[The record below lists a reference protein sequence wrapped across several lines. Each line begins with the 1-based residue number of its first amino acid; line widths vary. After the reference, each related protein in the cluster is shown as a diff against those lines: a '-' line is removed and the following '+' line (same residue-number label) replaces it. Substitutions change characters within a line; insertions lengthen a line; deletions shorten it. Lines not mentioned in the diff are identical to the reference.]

1 MSALYQL
8 YNKDC
13 VEVIPMLS
21 GISAVV
27 TDPPYGIS
35 INKSNRLSVS
45 RGFGSETW
53 DAERNAEAV
62 KMIFDKFKMP
72 IIIWGGNY
80 YADILPPMRGW
91 LAWDKLNDGR
101 DFGEL
106 ELAWTNINTVIR
118 RYKKFP
124 VKMDGGKVHPTQKP
138 IEIMKWCIEKCSNVG
153 DVIFDPFM
161 GSGSTGVAALQM
173 GRGFIGCELSPEYF
187 AIAESR
193 IQSAALQPALLHVAQ
208 QSVQR
213 TGGESGQQSLFSA
226 GDVLPA
232 KVTAKSP
239 RR

>member
-1 MSALYQL
+1 MFTL
-8 YNKDC
+8 YNGDC
-13 VEVIPMLS
+13 LKFMETLQPAS
-21 GISAVV
+21 ISAIV
-27 TDPPYGIS
+27 TDPPYGIA

-72 IIIWGGNY
+72 VIIWGGNY

-106 ELAWTNINTVIR
+106 ELAWTNIDTVIR

-138 IEIMKWCIEKCSNVG
+138 IEIMKWCIEKCSSVG

-173 GRGFIGCELSPEYF
+173 GRKFIGCELSPEYF
-187 AIAESR
+187 AIAEKR
-193 IQSAALQPALLHVAQ
+193 IKQAALQPNFFTPSNNRLHMDAGSSPAQ
-208 QSVQR
+208 Q
-213 TGGESGQQSLFSA
+213 EIPFA
-226 GDVLPA
+226 
-232 KVTAKSP
+232 
-239 RR
+239 